1 MNIVGS
7 SVSFTVGIVIGV
19 IANRALESAKENK
32 VIDKEKLLEESFGE
46 HVYASRFSLSQAKDW
61 IKVRKDSIDNGS
73 KALILKLTSQ
83 TLKDLSVEAE
93 ISDDAENYI
102 VIAIV
107 ETTSGE
113 VEDTLLVKYDE
124 LDEKLE
130 ELLIKGD
137 GSLVVGR

>member
-7 SVSFTVGIVIGV
+7 PFSFTVGIVIGI
-19 IANRALESAKENK
+19 IANKALESAKENK

-46 HVYASRFSLSQAKDW
+46 HIYVCRFSLSQAKDW
-61 IKVRKDSIDNGS
+61 INARRSSIDNGS
-73 KALILKLTSQ
+73 KALILKLTPKS
-83 TLKDLSVEAE
+83 LKNLCLEAE
-93 ISDDAENYI
+93 ISDDADNYL

-107 ETTSGE
+107 ETISGE

-130 ELLIKGD
+130 GLLIKGD